1 MTQFSAEIDQNEYLP
16 NGGTEVNAVLTVT
29 AVDNETPTP
38 TSAAEAVEIVII
50 DVSGSMGSPK
60 AKLRSAKEATK
71 AAIDCI
77 RVGVQFA
84 VIAGDDKA
92 RSVYPSSGTA
102 LANFATRG
110 SAKEAVD
117 RLRDRGGT
125 EIGRWL
131 ALADELFGSAP
142 GAIRHAILLTDGQNN
157 ERDGV
162 LEGVLSRCEGRFQ
175 CDCRGVG
182 TDWEVDELRKIASA
196 LLGTVDIVPQP
207 EGLENEFRSLMEA
220 AMGKATADVSL
231 RLWTPQGSRVAF
243 VKQVAPTVED
253 LTDRA
258 TQAHKPEGDPD
269 PLSVDFP
276 TGAWGDESREYH
288 VCINVPARDVG
299 DEALA
304 GRVKLMVDGQSVSEA
319 KILAIWTDDEVLST
333 RMNLAVAHYSGQA
346 ELAEAIQDGL
356 QARRDG
362 DEHEAEMKLGRA
374 VQLAAESGNEGTMKL
389 LSRVVEIED
398 REKGT
403 VRLKRSVAAV
413 DEMSLDTRSTKTVRV
428 QKSAPPPGATP

>member
-29 AVDNETPTP
+29 AMGNDVPAPADGTG
-38 TSAAEAVEIVII
+38 SVEIVIV

-60 AKLRSAKEATK
+60 IKLRSAIEATN

-77 RVGVQFA
+77 RDGVRFA
-84 VIAGDDKA
+84 VISGNDRAH
-92 RSVYPSSGTA
+92 SVYPAFGTA
-102 LANFATRG
+102 SANSITRAA
-110 SAKEAVD
+110 AKEAVVG
-117 RLRDRGGT
+117 LKAKGGT

-131 ALADELFGSAP
+131 VLADELFGALP
-142 GAIRHAILLTDGQNN
+142 GQIRHAILLTDGQDN
-157 ERDGV
+157 EPDGV
-162 LEGVLSRCEGRFQ
+162 LEGVLAQCEGRFQ

-182 TDWEVDELRKIASA
+182 TDWEVGELRKIASA
-196 LLGTVDIVPQP
+196 MLGTVDIVPRP
-207 EGLENEFRSLMEA
+207 EGLETEFRSLMEA

-258 TQAHKPEGDPD
+258 TQAQKPDGSLD
-269 PLSVDFP
+269 PLGVVFP

-288 VCINVPARDVG
+288 ICINVPAREIG

-304 GRVKLMVDGQSVSEA
+304 GRVTLMVDGQAVSEA

-333 RMNLAVAHYSGQA
+333 RMNLAVAHYTGQA

-362 DEHEAEMKLGRA
+362 NEREATIKLGRA
-374 VQLAAESGNEGTMKL
+374 VQLAAESGNEGTMQL
-389 LSRVVEIED
+389 LARVVEID
-398 REKGT
+398 DPVGGT
-403 VRLKRSVAAV
+403 VRLKRNVADV

-428 QKSAPPPGATP
+428 HKSPPPGPAS